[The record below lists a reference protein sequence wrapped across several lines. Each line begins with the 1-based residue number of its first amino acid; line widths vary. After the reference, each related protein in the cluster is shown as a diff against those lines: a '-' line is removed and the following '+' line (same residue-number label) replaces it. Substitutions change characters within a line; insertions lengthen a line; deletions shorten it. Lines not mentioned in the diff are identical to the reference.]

1 VLYSPRENYHSNM
14 ARAYYSANA
23 AEFISYP
30 SESILGELVTAST
43 FDVTT
48 SQRQAWISE
57 IEILKS
63 LAKEFRDAHFFLEFS
78 IPRMGRRADAVVLYK
93 RTVFVIEFKVGA
105 SNFTRF
111 AEDQVLGYALDLKNF
126 HETSHTL
133 PIIPVLLAT
142 EAHGAEQSLHW
153 YHDDV
158 AVPLRIGQDGF
169 HRVLQHAVGTGELD
183 ARAWESGRYK
193 PTPTIIEAAQA
204 LYRNHSVD
212 DITRSEA
219 GVDNLTATA
228 AFIEGVIDDSKRRS
242 RKAVCLVT
250 GVPGAGKTLAGLNIA
265 NLRMR
270 SHDDE
275 HAVFLSGN
283 GPLVDVLRE
292 ALTCDAMERGQVA
305 GFHKSKAEYKVNVSA
320 FIQNIHHFRD
330 EALQSQNP
338 MAGKVAVFDEAQ
350 RAWNREQTSK
360 FMREKRGQVGFSD
373 SEPEF
378 LLGVLDRSPD
388 WCVLVCLIGEGQ
400 EINTG
405 EAGIHGW
412 LDALNDRFN
421 HWDVYYSNHL
431 LGEEFLPTDVAS
443 QLSDRAHAYDSPA
456 LHLAVSIRS
465 FRAERLADFVSAVI
479 RGHSARAAQTLGEL
493 NNYPLVQTRD
503 LEKARA
509 WIGAKRRGTERA
521 GILASSNALRLKPY
535 GIFVRAKADPAVWF
549 LAPRGDVRSSDAL
562 EDVATEFEVQ
572 GLELD
577 WACVCWDANLRC
589 TVSGWAPFQFKGTKW
604 QRVSEGPR
612 TAYLLNTYRVLLT
625 RARQGMVIFVPRG
638 SDADGTRPAE
648 IYDGIAAFL
657 GNCGIPE
664 I

>member
-1 VLYSPRENYHSNM
+1 M
-14 ARAYYSANA
+14 ARAYYSAHA
-23 AEFISYP
+23 DDFILYP
-30 SESILGELVTAST
+30 SEAILGALVTASS

-48 SQRQAWISE
+48 PQRQAWITE

-63 LAKEFRDAHFFLEFS
+63 LATEFRDAHFFLEFS

-93 RTVFVIEFKVGA
+93 GTVFVVEFKVGA
-105 SNFTRF
+105 SDFTRS

-126 HETSHTL
+126 HETSHTV
-133 PIIPVLLAT
+133 PIVPVLLAT
-142 EAHGAEQSLHW
+142 EARSTKQSLFW
-153 YHDDV
+153 YHDEV
-158 AVPLRIGQDGF
+158 ALPLRTGAEGLRD
-169 HRVLQHAVGTGELD
+169 VLRHAAGEKQLD
-183 ARAWESGRYK
+183 ARAWEAGRYK

-204 LYRNHSVD
+204 LYRDHCVD
-212 DITRSEA
+212 NIARSEA

-228 AFIEGVIDDSKRRS
+228 AFIERVIDDSKRRR
-242 RKAVCLVT
+242 RKAICLVT

-265 NLRMR
+265 NLRMQ

-283 GPLVDVLRE
+283 GPLVEVLRE
-292 ALTCDAMERGQVA
+292 ALTCDAIEHGRA
-305 GFHKSKAEYKVNVSA
+305 ASIHKGKAEVRGEVSA

-330 EALQSQNP
+330 EALQSQKP
-338 MAGKVAVFDEAQ
+338 MAGKVVVFDEAQ
-350 RAWNREQTSK
+350 RAWNTEQTSK
-360 FMREKRGQVGFSD
+360 FMREKRGQIRFSE

-378 LLGVLDRSPD
+378 LLGVLDRHPD

-405 EAGIHGW
+405 EAGIQGW
-412 LDALNDRFN
+412 LAALNARFT

-431 LGEEFLPTDVAS
+431 LGNEFLPTDLAS
-443 QLSDRAHAYDSPA
+443 ELSDRTNAFNTPA

-465 FRAERLADFVSAVI
+465 FRAERLADFVSEII
-479 RGHSARAAQTLGEL
+479 RGNSDRAAQALRALT
-493 NNYPLVQTRD
+493 NYPLVFTRD
-503 LEKARA
+503 LGRARA
-509 WIGAKRRGTERA
+509 WIRTKRRGTERA
-521 GILASSNALRLKPY
+521 GILASSNALRLKPF
-535 GIFVRAKADPAVWF
+535 GIFVRAKAEPAVWF
-549 LAPRGDVRSSDAL
+549 LAPRDDVRSSDAL

-577 WACVCWDANLRC
+577 WACVCWDANLR
-589 TVSGWAPFQFKGTKW
+589 SSANGWAPFQFKGSKW

-612 TAYLLNTYRVLLT
+612 TAYLLNAYRVLLT
-625 RARQGMVIFVPRG
+625 RARQGMVIFVPEG
-638 SDADGTRPAE
+638 EEADATRPPE

-657 GNCGIPE
+657 ADCGIPQ